1 MIEIIC
7 KENIEEIL
15 TNPSEYVDFD
25 YDKCLIR
32 YYGKDVANPTYILIG
47 QDENDK
53 FYLTVEDNDVSEDYY
68 IEDGQTLKELYD
80 KLLDEI
86 IKEAI

>member
-1 MIEIIC
+1 MIEIIS

-25 YDKCLIR
+25 FDKILIK
-32 YYGKDVANPTYILIG
+32 YYGQDTDNPTWIFIG
-47 QDENDK
+47 VDEDGK

-68 IEDGQTLKELYD
+68 MEGGQTLKELFSE
-80 KLLDEI
+80 LLDKI
-86 IKEAI
+86 QKED

>member
-25 YDKCLIR
+25 YDKALIK
-32 YYGKDVANPTYILIG
+32 YYGKDVTNPTYILIG

-68 IEDGQTLKELYD
+68 VEYGHTLKELFCE
-80 KLLDEI
+80 LLEEVQ
-86 IKEAI
+86 KED

>member
-1 MIEIIC
+1 MIEITC

-25 YDKCLIR
+25 YDKALIK
-32 YYGKDVANPTYILIG
+32 YYGKDVTNPTWILIG

-53 FYLTVEDNDVSEDYY
+53 LYLTVEDNDVSADYY
-68 IEDGQTLKELYD
+68 VEDGQTIKELFYE
-80 KLLDEI
+80 LLDDI
-86 IKEAI
+86 QKED